1 MLRIGHP
8 VNVALSPLFRRRQ
21 AEHASCTAKEGFLRD
36 RQDVP
41 ARLPHCPPAE
51 AVQRIP
57 RQRRAM
63 IPPDQRHII
72 AVNVHEPIL
81 VYLR

>member
-1 MLRIGHP
+1 M
-8 VNVALSPLFRRRQ
+8 NVAFAPLVRCCQ
-21 AEHASCTAKEGFLRD
+21 AEHTSRTAKEGFLRD

-41 ARLPHCPPAE
+41 AWLPHCHPAE

-57 RQRRAM
+57 QQRRAM
-63 IPPDQRHII
+63 VLPDQIHII

-81 VYLR
+81 V

>member
-1 MLRIGHP
+1 
-8 VNVALSPLFRRRQ
+8 VNVAFAPLVRCCQ
-21 AEHASCTAKEGFLRD
+21 AEHTSRTAKEGFLRARED
-36 RQDVP
+36 GP
-41 ARLPHCPPAE
+41 ARRPHCPPAE
-51 AVQRIP
+51 AVQ
-57 RQRRAM
+57 QRRAM

>member
-1 MLRIGHP
+1 M
-8 VNVALSPLFRRRQ
+8 NVAFAPLVRCCQ
-21 AEHASCTAKEGFLRD
+21 AEHTSRTAKEGFLRD